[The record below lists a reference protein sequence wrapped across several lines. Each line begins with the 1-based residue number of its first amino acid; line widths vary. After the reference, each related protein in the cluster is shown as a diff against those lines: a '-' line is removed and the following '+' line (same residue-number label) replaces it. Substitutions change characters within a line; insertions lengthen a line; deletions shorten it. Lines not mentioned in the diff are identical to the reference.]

1 MKESNDKKEN
11 VEIKLIK
18 LINREVSLKRINLNR
33 FFQQKTP
40 ITRRLI
46 LVIGNKFDIFP
57 IHPLTISIEVN
68 YFSIKINRFTSVAI
82 YARLTG
88 LNKIKTKNN

>member
-1 MKESNDKKEN
+1 MNKFKSIFLP
-11 VEIKLIK
+11 EI
-18 LINREVSLKRINLNR
+18 S
-33 FFQQKTP
+33 

-68 YFSIKINRFTSVAI
+68 YFSIKINRFSSVAI
-82 YARLTG
+82 YVRLTG
-88 LNKIKTKNN
+88 LNKIKTTNYIITF